1 MWVSY
6 AVFFG
11 SGFFWGEVSPWGAL
25 LFAAA
30 QKVSKNAA
38 LAQVKAA
45 EHC

>member
-1 MWVSY
+1 MVRFSGL
-6 AVFFG
+6 VFCRG
-11 SGFFWGEVSPWGAL
+11 VSPGGDL

-38 LAQVKAA
+38 LAQVKAP